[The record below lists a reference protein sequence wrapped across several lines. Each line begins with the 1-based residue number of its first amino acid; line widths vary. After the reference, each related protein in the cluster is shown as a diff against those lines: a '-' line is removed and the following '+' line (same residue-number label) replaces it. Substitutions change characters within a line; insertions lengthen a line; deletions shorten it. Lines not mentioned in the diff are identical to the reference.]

1 MKHLEFKCPR
11 CNCEKL
17 DEVETGFAR
26 YTAIE
31 AIHPEG
37 RLHYGETD
45 TDEDASLVPEVRF
58 QCLRCE
64 HILLNPDRQKISTAA
79 QLVEWINLHY
89 TFSVENIREKLG
101 VSEQQ
106 ARNIRSIIFDL
117 EPLRHEGNHISTAH
131 RYLADAGLTHAPASD
146 PYAAIRA
153 ISIEVDAPCYA
164 RWLWYV
170 AALNPKETLAYHR
183 REEYYFW
190 TTEEELTQLE
200 EQWKKKNNS

>member
-11 CNCEKL
+11 CGHKLL
-17 DEVETGFAR
+17 DEVSTGVVAYNEVDIFPDGNV
-26 YTAIE
+26 E
-31 AIHPEG
+31 
-37 RLHYGETD
+37 YGEEEIVHEATRIHYACRRCAYRLEEATD
-45 TDEDASLVPEVRF
+45 AKS
-58 QCLRCE
+58 
-64 HILLNPDRQKISTAA
+64 
-79 QLVEWINLHY
+79 LVEWINFTC
-89 TFSVENIREKLG
+89 TFSIETIREKLG
-101 VSEQQ
+101 ITEQQ
-106 ARNIRSIIFDL
+106 ARSVRSILLNL
-117 EPLRHEGNHISTAH
+117 EPLQYEGGSISTAH
-131 RYLADAGLTHAPASD
+131 RYLADAGLTHAPALSD
-146 PYAAIRA
+146 PHAAIRA